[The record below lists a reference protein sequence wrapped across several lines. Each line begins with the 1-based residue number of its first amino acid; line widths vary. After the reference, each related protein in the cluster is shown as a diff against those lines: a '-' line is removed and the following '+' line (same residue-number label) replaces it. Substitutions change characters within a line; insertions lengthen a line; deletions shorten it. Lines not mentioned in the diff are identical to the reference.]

1 MQDVTKFQKMPF
13 GRGQAFKCRNQTD
26 DKELQYIIGSVGHR
40 MVGLVNLMTGKRWGD
55 PLEVNDAEELIPDEA
70 TELFKGLE
78 IVVGLTVTTE
88 ETPKKPEPEPA
99 RTYRTGQSFLFKN
112 PYDGSEDVYQIACA
126 EGSKRRL
133 ICQAGD
139 RLGRFWGNA
148 VEVRHSEAITQAEF
162 DKMKTDLTLIEEV
175 VPTYRAVL

>member
-1 MQDVTKFQKMPF
+1 MQDVNNFQKMPF
-13 GRGQAFKCRNQTD
+13 GRGQAFKCRYRTD
-26 DKELQYIIGSVGHR
+26 GEELQYIIGSVDHH
-40 MVGLVNLMTGKRWGD
+40 MVGLINLKTGKRWGD
-55 PLEVNDAEELIPDEA
+55 PLEVNDAEELIPEEA

-78 IVVGLTVTTE
+78 IVAGLTVTTE
-88 ETPKKPEPEPA
+88 ETPKKPEPE

-126 EGSKRRL
+126 EGGKRRL

-139 RLGRFWGNA
+139 RLGMFWGNA
-148 VEVRHSEAITQAEF
+148 VEVRHSGAITQAEF